1 MHLIWRPI
9 IVMAELKTK
18 QTKASVAA
26 FLSTVTDKTK
36 RADCKLV
43 AKMMREA
50 TGKRAKLWGTSIV
63 GFDSYDYTYESGRS
77 GTWPICGFS
86 PRAQNI
92 SIYIMPGFKKFEK
105 LMMKLGKFKTGR
117 SCLYIK
123 NLDDVDLKVLNTLIK
138 ASVKE
143 MRRIY
148 KQG

>member
-1 MHLIWRPI
+1 
-9 IVMAELKTK
+9 MAELKTK

-148 KQG
+148 QQG

>member
-1 MHLIWRPI
+1 
-9 IVMAELKTK
+9 MAELKTK
-18 QTKASVAA
+18 QTNASVAA
-26 FLSTVTDKTK
+26 FLNSVTDKTK
-36 RADCKLV
+36 RADCKLI

-50 TGKRAKLWGTSIV
+50 TGKHAKMWGISIV

-86 PRAQNI
+86 PRSQNT

-105 LMMKLGKFKTGR
+105 MMKKLGRFKTGR

-123 NLDDVDLKVLNTLIK
+123 NLDDVDLKVLNKLIN

-148 KQG
+148 QQG

>member
-86 PRAQNI
+86 PRAQNM

-148 KQG
+148 QQG